1 MTRRLGS
8 IPIPASLPAYTIPP
22 LQGLEVCV
30 DRRRFSIA
38 ACAAAV
44 VWPAGPLRAQP
55 RDISAQVH
63 RATSLLG
70 LSQRLSKAYAL
81 LGLNIEADLARAA
94 VAECSASSG
103 KLLEQLLTAPPTPAS
118 HAAYVALHRLWA
130 RARDLT
136 QAAPTTKSLDA
147 LLVLDAQMLG
157 IANEAVAPLLRQGAA
172 AEVAAVDT
180 AGRLSMLSQ
189 RIAKFHFCALWGVA
203 PKLSATQMAKAK
215 EEFLAHLKTLQ
226 GVARTGPQRDAI
238 AAAQSQWV
246 FFDAAL
252 QNASLGAEAGL
263 HARLAR
269 SSEAILLVFTEVAG
283 KFARI
288 A

>member
-1 MTRRLGS
+1 MGIRVNRRQV
-8 IPIPASLPAYTIPP
+8 SL
-22 LQGLEVCV
+22 
-30 DRRRFSIA
+30 A
-38 ACAAAV
+38 ACAAV
-44 VWPAGPLRAQP
+44 VALPAGPLLAQP
-55 RDISAQVH
+55 RDFSAQVH

-81 LGLNIEADLARAA
+81 LGLKIEADLARAA
-94 VAECSASSG
+94 IAECATSSTR
-103 KLLEQLLTAPPTPAS
+103 LLEQLLVAPPSPAS
-118 HAAYVALHRLWA
+118 RDAYVALNRLWA
-130 RARDLT
+130 KARELT
-136 QAAPTTKSLDA
+136 QAAPTTKSLDT
-147 LLVLDAQMLG
+147 LLVLDAQLLG
-157 IANEAVAPLLRQGAA
+157 IANEAVAPLLRQSAS

-203 PKLSATQMAKAK
+203 PRLAAAQMGKAK
-215 EEFLAHLKTLQ
+215 EDFLGHLKGLQ
-226 GVARTGPQRDAI
+226 GVARTGPQREAI
-238 AAAQSQWV
+238 TAAQSQWV

-269 SSEAILLVFTEVAG
+269 SSEAILLVFTDLAA

-288 A
+288 

>member
-1 MTRRLGS
+1 MNRRQ
-8 IPIPASLPAYTIPP
+8 I
-22 LQGLEVCV
+22 
-30 DRRRFSIA
+30 SIA
-38 ACAAAV
+38 ACAAVA
-44 VWPAGPLRAQP
+44 WPAGQVLAQP
-55 RDISAQVH
+55 RDFSAQVH

-81 LGLNIEADLARAA
+81 LGLKIETDLAHAA
-94 VAECSASSG
+94 VAECASSSTR
-103 KLLEQLLTAPPTPAS
+103 LLEQLLAAPPSPAS
-118 HAAYVALHRLWA
+118 RDAYLALNKLWA
-130 RARDLT
+130 RARELT
-136 QAAPTTKSLDA
+136 QAAPTAKSLDA
-147 LLVLDAQMLG
+147 LLVLDGQMLS
-157 IANEAVAPLLRQGAA
+157 IANEAVVPLLRQGAP

-203 PKLSATQMAKAK
+203 PRLAAAQMGRAK

-246 FFDAAL
+246 FFDAVL

-269 SSEAILLVFTEVAG
+269 SSEAILLVFTEVAA

-288 A
+288 G